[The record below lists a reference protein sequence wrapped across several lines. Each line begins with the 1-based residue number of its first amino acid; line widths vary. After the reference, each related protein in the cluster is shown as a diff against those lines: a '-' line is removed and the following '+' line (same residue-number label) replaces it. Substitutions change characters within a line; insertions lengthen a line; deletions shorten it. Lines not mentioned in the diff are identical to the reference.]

1 MIINEQT
8 KAEDLDSILVFLVM
22 KRMMRP
28 IKDTLAFKLGL
39 VDSLGKSLKEP
50 KTDKE
55 KQALT
60 VLDLFVFKMRRLLGS
75 KMSQLNNFLFVKTI
89 GNDLIN
95 KVIVKGTV
103 SQRAEI
109 LRLQRELEKVSE
121 KYDCGLDDI
130 LYTLLNEQIR
140 KEAPLIRESINAS

>member
-1 MIINEQT
+1 MILNEQGRS
-8 KAEDLDSILVFLVM
+8 EDLDSILVFLVM
-22 KRMMRP
+22 KRLMRP
-28 IKDTLAFKLGL
+28 IKDTSAFKLGL
-39 VDSLGKSLKEP
+39 VDSFGKSLKEP
-50 KTDKE
+50 KTDQE
-55 KQALT
+55 SQALT

-109 LRLQRELEKVSE
+109 KRLQRELEKVSE
-121 KYDCGLDDI
+121 TFDCELDDI
-130 LYTLLNEQIR
+130 FSTLLNEQIR
-140 KEAPLIRESINAS
+140 KHAPLLREDTHAK